1 MRDWGTV
8 YVCVCVPQ
16 KERKRDRENG
26 RDRDTYNLFTTLVYY
41 RSLIFWGQLF
51 SKLVCPCANIL
62 SFQQVAWLY
71 KHRENLPL
79 SVLAL
84 LPPSLCLTTAFNNNR
99 MSTLRTELKEA
110 YPHIDMLSPSLF
122 LFLSFFSPFPL
133 SNFSITSE
141 MVDHSYQVRVTKTK
155 QFSLSTKTA
164 VLGWSVFGSFMGWG
178 QKQKRKGGWFVF
190 LQIFTVSN
198 LFSSH

>member
-1 MRDWGTV
+1 MRDWGPV
-8 YVCVCVPQ
+8 YVCVCVCH
-16 KERKRDRENG
+16 RKRDRENG

-99 MSTLRTELKEA
+99 MSTLRTESKEA

-122 LFLSFFSPFPL
+122 QFLSFLSPFLPPSFQLLYHFRDGGRQLSSQSQNKTVFFKHKNGSVGVVSLWQFYGLRTEAEKKRRMICVSPNLYCIQPL
-133 SNFSITSE
+133 
-141 MVDHSYQVRVTKTK
+141 
-155 QFSLSTKTA
+155 L
-164 VLGWSVFGSFMGWG
+164 
-178 QKQKRKGGWFVF
+178 
-190 LQIFTVSN
+190 
-198 LFSSH
+198 